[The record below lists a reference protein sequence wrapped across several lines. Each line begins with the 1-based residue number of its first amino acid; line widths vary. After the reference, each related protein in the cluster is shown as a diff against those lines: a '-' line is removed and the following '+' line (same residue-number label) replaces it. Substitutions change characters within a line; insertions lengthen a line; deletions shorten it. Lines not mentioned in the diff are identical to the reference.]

1 MSLAK
6 KKKDERQL
14 PLPLMQ
20 QPPPGWSP
28 AGAPGTAPTFP
39 ANQKP
44 LFIQTT
50 WGMDGAGSG
59 KRPAGG
65 NRSIEGKDDPLLTL
79 PMSQK
84 SDTPIVTVF
93 PTPAPYQPP
102 KFLESK
108 SAGNQAQ
115 LARQQASLSRF
126 QGLSQ
131 LEAEDLLRVHG
142 KNELPH
148 DEPQSLIA
156 IICGVFKEPM
166 FTLLCSCAL
175 LYFILGE
182 HDEALMLFGF
192 VAFMIGIT
200 VMQERKTENALSSLR
215 TLSPPSALVIRD
227 GQERRILSA
236 EIVPG
241 DTVGIQEGDFVPA
254 DGEILWES
262 GLRIDESLLTGES
275 APVHKTAQSSLT
287 SSSSSSSGSL
297 SQQQSTEGRCFAGT
311 TVTAGKG
318 LFKATATGTRTQIG
332 VIGNSIASLGDE
344 KTPLDT
350 EVRELVTKMA
360 IVAGAAS
367 FIAFVVYGL
376 AYGDWLRAT
385 LSGISLAMGL
395 LPEEFPVVLSA
406 FVTIGALRM
415 SWKRVLVRR
424 NKAVEALSCCSI
436 ICTDKTGTL
445 TTGNMIVHT
454 VVTAEGLALDIGA
467 TNKLGR
473 AANVPSNFADVAAWA
488 SLCCQHARDPMDA
501 AVLDLFRNGSIP
513 LEKLRGHTLS
523 ASTGISSGSGGGDWT
538 LLEEYS
544 FNRDTRSSTYVWD
557 SNGSEGAYE
566 VVCKGAPE
574 AVIPTCSE
582 LSMERRAQLQG
593 VADALSAQGLRVL
606 AIARGGYPRGAP
618 LPEGQE
624 GFERHFVGLIGFQN
638 PLRSGA
644 RDVVSTLQRAGIRV
658 ATVTGDSAGTACAI
672 AESCGI
678 AATSEVRAITGT
690 DIATMRFEQ
699 LCAEAPHARV
709 FARVLPQHKLA
720 IVQALKRNGDI
731 VAMIGDGVND
741 APALKAAHV
750 GVAMGKRGTAVAREA
765 AALVLLDDDLSA
777 LVDAVRMGRRIRDN
791 LVKAMAYVIAVHV
804 PLCGMVL
811 GPILLGWPTIFY
823 PAHIVC
829 MELIIDPTCS
839 VVLEAEVEEA
849 DVMDR
854 PPAKKGDRLVSK
866 RSFYIALMQGFVV
879 LVTGLVLNHFCR
891 VHCEMSDGEASAM
904 TFVMIIMASLGLV
917 VINRSWTQSIL
928 TSWNRPNKPLYI
940 LSGVVI
946 FMLFLSTHSGIHRV
960 LHFDRISFGKTIVA
974 MLIGLLSVVWFEVY
988 KFSHNL
994 LDSRQQKA
1002 SSFSKL
1008 SDWETLQIT
1017 VMEEGNSM
1025 V

>member
-1 MSLAK
+1 MSFT
-6 KKKDERQL
+6 KKDERQQL
-14 PLPLMQ
+14 PLPLLG
-20 QPPPGWSP
+20 QPP
-28 AGAPGTAPTFP
+28 AGRNTTAAPGTVPLFP
-39 ANQKP
+39 SNQKP
-44 LFIQTT
+44 IFIQSA
-50 WGMDGAGSG
+50 WGMNDTGSA
-59 KRPAGG
+59 KKPSG
-65 NRSIEGKDDPLLTL
+65 NTRSTEGKDDPLLAL
-79 PMSQK
+79 PTSQK
-84 SDTPIVTVF
+84 TETPIVNVF

-102 KFLESK
+102 KFMESRNPGK
-108 SAGNQAQ
+108 QAQ
-115 LARQQASLSRF
+115 LAMQQLSLSRF

-131 LEAEDLLRVHG
+131 LEAEELLRVHG

-148 DEPQSLIA
+148 DEPQSLLE
-156 IICGVFKEPM
+156 IILGVFKEPM
-166 FTLLCSCAL
+166 FGLLCSCAL
-175 LYFILGE
+175 LYFVLGE

-200 VMQERKTENALSSLR
+200 VMQERKTEHALTSLR

-236 EIVPG
+236 DIVPG
-241 DTVGIQEGDFVPA
+241 DTVCIQEGDFVPA

-275 APVHKTAQSSLT
+275 APVHKTVT
-287 SSSSSSSGSL
+287 SSSSSSSSSGP
-297 SQQQSTEGRCFAGT
+297 QQSPEGRCFAGT
-311 TVTAGKG
+311 TVTSGKG
-318 LFKATATGTRTQIG
+318 LFKAVATGSRTQIG
-332 VIGNSIASLGDE
+332 VIGNSIAALGDE
-344 KTPLDT
+344 KTPLEA
-350 EVRELVTKMA
+350 EVRGLVTKMA

-367 FIAFVVYGL
+367 FIAFVVYGI
-376 AYGDWLRAT
+376 AHGDWLRAT
-385 LSGISLAMGL
+385 LSAISLAMGL

-454 VVTAEGLALDIGA
+454 IVTGDGA
-467 TNKLGR
+467 TLAIGSSNKVGR
-473 AANVPSNFADVAAWA
+473 AANVPNDFADVVAWA

-523 ASTGISSGSGGGDWT
+523 ASTGISNSGGNGGDWT

-544 FNRDTRSSTYVWD
+544 FNRETRSSTYVWD
-557 SNGSEGAYE
+557 SNNSNGGYE

-582 LSMERRAQLQG
+582 LSMEQRAHL
-593 VADALSAQGLRVL
+593 LSIAETLSSRGLRVL
-606 AIARGGYPRGAP
+606 AIARGAYSRGMQ
-618 LPEGQE
+618 LPEDQN
-624 GFERHFVGLIGFQN
+624 GFERHFVGLVGFQN
-638 PLRSGA
+638 PLRAGA
-644 RDVVSTLQRAGIRV
+644 KDVVSTLQHAGIRV
-658 ATVTGDSAGTACAI
+658 AMVTGDSAGTACAI

-678 AATSEVRAITGT
+678 APTSDITAITGT
-690 DIATMRFEQ
+690 DMMNMHFEQ
-699 LCAEAPHARV
+699 LCAEAPHTRV

-720 IVQALKRNGDI
+720 IVQALKRNGDV

-765 AALVLLDDDLSA
+765 AALVLLDDNLSA

-839 VVLEAEVEEA
+839 VVLEAEVEES

-854 PPAKKGDRLVSK
+854 PPAKRGDRLVSK
-866 RSFYIALMQGFVV
+866 RSLCLALIQGFVV
-879 LVTGLVLNHFCR
+879 LVTGLFLNYFCR
-891 VHCEMSDGEASAM
+891 ALYGMSEGEASAM

-917 VINRSWTQSIL
+917 IINRSWTQSIL

-940 LSGVVI
+940 LSGIVI
-946 FMLFLSTHSGIHRV
+946 FMLFLSTHSGIHHL
-960 LHFDRISFGKTIVA
+960 LHFDRISFGKTLLS
-974 MLIGLLSVVWFEVY
+974 MLIGVLSVAWFEVY

-994 LDSRQQKA
+994 LDNRKQKA
-1002 SSFSKL
+1002 SSYPGL

-1017 VMEEGNSM
+1017 VMEEGSSM